1 MRRAVVET
9 GLAAVIAAAAVATG
23 IALVTTTEE
32 SRRLFREL
40 EALRL
45 EQDRLQG
52 DWSALQLEVGW
63 LAGHSNIDE
72 FARKDLGMVEPG
84 ERLEYLVPA
93 R

>member
-9 GLAAVIAAAAVATG
+9 GLATAIAVAAVATG
-23 IALVTTTEE
+23 IALVTTTQE

-45 EQDRLQG
+45 EEDRLQG
-52 DWSALQLEVGW
+52 DWSALQLEIGW
-63 LAGHSNIDE
+63 LAGHSNIDD
-72 FARKDLGMVEPG
+72 FARNELGMVEPG
-84 ERLEYLVPA
+84 EKLEYLVPA